1 MLRIRRLSALAGGAI
16 FQTLV
21 NRRRRNRTDHAWRS
35 DLAKIERPDGTQ
47 FLKYPKSGATTLFRI
62 TQTQFLP
69 TRCFAQ
75 NALARQAADKPNAF
89 QVAFL
94 WATSARSTADT
105 ARQFFRLPSSPK
117 GGMNRFSGSLYAA

>member
-21 NRRRRNRTDHAWRS
+21 NRRRNRTDHAWRS
-35 DLAKIERPDGTQ
+35 DLAKIERLDDTQ

-69 TRCFAQ
+69 TRYFAQ
-75 NALARQAADKPNAF
+75 QHLGMA
-89 QVAFL
+89 
-94 WATSARSTADT
+94 
-105 ARQFFRLPSSPK
+105 
-117 GGMNRFSGSLYAA
+117 GG